1 MRIASMVVRSSG
13 TWAGLTFWLLVH
25 AVPLGAQ
32 ELGCLAPIPP
42 FLPSDPEDV
51 RAYADLLREDF
62 ETYIADFEAYLRC
75 LDAER
80 ARVFEEGQAV
90 IREYGRLQELTGR
103 LGRPDPAD

>member
-1 MRIASMVVRSSG
+1 MVAQSSG
-13 TWAGLTFWLLVH
+13 TWVTLTFWLLVH

-32 ELGCLAPIPP
+32 DLGCRAPIPP
-42 FLPSDPEDV
+42 FLPSDPQDV

-90 IREYGRLQELTGR
+90 IRGYGRFQELTR
-103 LGRPDPAD
+103 ER